1 MTGFVFQGHILASD
15 KCVPSTKIQMTP
27 YVQVINPVVFKF
39 VGVHI
44 FGQDELQ
51 SMWHLNNFINSNYM

>member
-1 MTGFVFQGHILASD
+1 MTSFVVQGHILASD

-27 YVQVINPVVFKF
+27 YVQVINAVVFKF
-39 VGVHI
+39 VEAHI

-51 SMWHLNNFINSNYM
+51 SMWLLKQFH

>member
-1 MTGFVFQGHILASD
+1 MTSFVVQGHILASD

-39 VGVHI
+39 VEVHI

-51 SMWHLNNFINSNYM
+51 SM